1 MPEGIAEVNN
11 INIWWEDFGNPSDP
25 SVLLIMGANANCMQW
40 PPEFIDPLVDAGFH
54 VVRFD
59 NRDVGKSTW
68 FGKESFSAKLVRLFL
83 PKFLLKFFLKKAF
96 NSIIDENGYM
106 QEFDIKDPDYTL
118 DDMAKDAVCL
128 MDHLKI
134 EKAHIIGASMG
145 GMITQLIALDYP
157 DRTLTITPIMSSP
170 GMGDPDLSNMTPAL
184 VMGLQESAFMDAKGN
199 HADSVTRIYREL
211 TGSRFPFNEEKF
223 RERLIP
229 IMAHGHNPN
238 CKHGEAAGASPSR
251 KHRLNQ
257 ISKPTLVIHGT
268 EDAILG
274 LDHGM
279 ALYENIPN
287 AKKLIMEGVGH
298 EIPEE
303 LADEISSTILDHLN
317 DSRNID

>member
-1 MPEGIAEVNN
+1 MTQGIAEVNN
-11 INIWWEDFGNPSDP
+11 INIWWEDFGDSSNPT
-25 SVLLIMGANANCMQW
+25 VLLIMGANANCMQW
-40 PPEFIDPLVDAGFH
+40 TPEFIDPLVDAGFY

-68 FGKESFSAKLVRLFL
+68 FGRESFSAKLVRLFL

-128 MDHLKI
+128 MDHLNI

-145 GMITQLIALDYP
+145 GMITQLLALDYP

-170 GMGDPDLSNMTPAL
+170 GMGDPELSNMTPAL
-184 VMGLQESAFMDAKGN
+184 VKGIQESAFLDAKGN

-211 TGSRFPFNEEKF
+211 TGSRFPFDEEKF
-223 RERLIP
+223 REKLVP
-229 IMAHGHNPN
+229 VMAHGHNPN
-238 CKHGEAAGASPSR
+238 CKHGDAAGASPSR
-251 KHRLNQ
+251 KHKLNQ

-303 LADEISSTILDHLN
+303 LADEITSTIIDHLK
-317 DSRNID
+317 DSRGIA

>member
-1 MPEGIAEVNN
+1 
-11 INIWWEDFGNPSDP
+11 
-25 SVLLIMGANANCMQW
+25 
-40 PPEFIDPLVDAGFH
+40 
-54 VVRFD
+54 
-59 NRDVGKSTW
+59 
-68 FGKESFSAKLVRLFL
+68 
-83 PKFLLKFFLKKAF
+83 
-96 NSIIDENGYM
+96 M

-145 GMITQLIALDYP
+145 GMITQLLALDYP

-184 VMGLQESAFMDAKGN
+184 INGLQESAFMDAKGN

-223 RERLIP
+223 REKLIP

-238 CKHGEAAGASPSR
+238 CKHGDAAGASPSR

-303 LADEISSTILDHLN
+303 LADEITSTILEHLN
-317 DSRNID
+317 DSLSIA

>member
-1 MPEGIAEVNN
+1 MSEGIAEVNN

-25 SVLLIMGANANCMQW
+25 SVLLIMGATANCMQW

-145 GMITQLIALDYP
+145 GMITQLLALDYP
-157 DRTLTITPIMSSP
+157 DRTLTITLIFSSP

-303 LADEISSTILDHLN
+303 LADEISSTIFDHLN
-317 DSRNID
+317 DSRSIA

>member
-1 MPEGIAEVNN
+1 MSEGIAEVNN
-11 INIWWEDFGNPSDP
+11 INIWWEDFGYPSDP
-25 SVLLIMGANANCMQW
+25 SVLLIMGATANCMQW

-145 GMITQLIALDYP
+145 GMITQLLALDYP
-157 DRTLTITPIMSSP
+157 DRTLTITLIFSSP

-257 ISKPTLVIHGT
+257 ITKPTLVIHGT

-303 LADEISSTILDHLN
+303 LADEISSTIIDHLK
-317 DSRNID
+317 DSRSIA

>member
-145 GMITQLIALDYP
+145 GMITQLLALDYP
-157 DRTLTITPIMSSP
+157 DRTLTITLIFSSP

-257 ISKPTLVIHGT
+257 ITKPTLVIHGT

-303 LADEISSTILDHLN
+303 LADEISSTIIDHLK
-317 DSRNID
+317 DSRSIA

>member
-1 MPEGIAEVNN
+1 MTQGIAEVNN
-11 INIWWEDFGNPSDP
+11 INIWWEDFGDSSNPT
-25 SVLLIMGANANCMQW
+25 VLLIMGANANCMQW
-40 PPEFIDPLVDAGFH
+40 TPEFIDPLVDAGFY

-68 FGKESFSAKLVRLFL
+68 FGRESFSAKLVRLFL

-128 MDHLKI
+128 MDHLNI

-145 GMITQLIALDYP
+145 GMITQLLALDYP

-170 GMGDPDLSNMTPAL
+170 GMGDPELSNMTPAL
-184 VMGLQESAFMDAKGN
+184 IEGLQESAFMDAKGN

-223 RERLIP
+223 REKLIP
-229 IMAHGHNPN
+229 VMAHGHNPN
-238 CKHGEAAGASPSR
+238 CKHGDAAGASPSR
-251 KHRLNQ
+251 KNRLNQ

-303 LADEISSTILDHLN
+303 LADEITSTIVDHLK
-317 DSRNID
+317 RF

>member
-1 MPEGIAEVNN
+1 MTQGIAEVNN
-11 INIWWEDFGNPSDP
+11 INIWWEDFGNPSNP

-40 PPEFIDPLVDAGFH
+40 TTEFIDPLVNAGFH

-83 PKFLLKFFLKKAF
+83 PKFLLKFFLNKAF

-106 QEFDIKDPDYTL
+106 QEFDIKNPDYTL

-128 MDHLKI
+128 MDHLSI
-134 EKAHIIGASMG
+134 DKAHIIGASMG
-145 GMITQLIALDYP
+145 GMITQLLALDYP
-157 DRTLTITPIMSSP
+157 ERALTITPIMSSP
-170 GMGDPDLSNMTPAL
+170 GVGDPDLSNMTPAL
-184 VMGLQESAFMDAKGN
+184 IKGLQESAFMDAKGN

-223 RERLIP
+223 REKLIP
-229 IMAHGHNPN
+229 VMAHGHNPN
-238 CKHGEAAGASPSR
+238 CKHGDAAGASQSR

-303 LADEISSTILDHLN
+303 LSSEITQEIINHLN
-317 DSRNID
+317 NS

>member
-1 MPEGIAEVNN
+1 MSEGIAEVNN

-25 SVLLIMGANANCMQW
+25 SVLLIMGATANCMQW

-145 GMITQLIALDYP
+145 GMITQLLALDYP
-157 DRTLTITPIMSSP
+157 DRTLTITLIFSSP

-223 RERLIP
+223 REKLIP

-303 LADEISSTILDHLN
+303 LADEISSTIIDHLK
-317 DSRNID
+317 DSRSIA

>member
-1 MPEGIAEVNN
+1 MTQGIAEVNN
-11 INIWWEDFGNPSDP
+11 INIWWEDFGDSSNPT
-25 SVLLIMGANANCMQW
+25 VLLIMGANANCMQW
-40 PPEFIDPLVDAGFH
+40 TPEFIDPLVDAGFH

-68 FGKESFSAKLVRLFL
+68 FGRESFSAKLVRLFL

-128 MDHLKI
+128 MDHLNI

-145 GMITQLIALDYP
+145 GMITQLLALDYP

-170 GMGDPDLSNMTPAL
+170 GMGDPELSNMTPAL
-184 VMGLQESAFMDAKGN
+184 IEGLQESAFMDAKGN

-223 RERLIP
+223 REKLIP
-229 IMAHGHNPN
+229 VMAHGHNPN
-238 CKHGEAAGASPSR
+238 CKHGDAAGASPSR

-257 ISKPTLVIHGT
+257 ITKPTLVIHGT

-279 ALYENIPN
+279 ALYDNIPN

-303 LADEISSTILDHLN
+303 LADEITSTIIDHLK
-317 DSRNID
+317 DSRGIA

>member
-25 SVLLIMGANANCMQW
+25 SVLLIMGATANCMQW
-40 PPEFIDPLVDAGFH
+40 PLEFIDPLVDAGFH

-128 MDHLKI
+128 MDHLNI

-145 GMITQLIALDYP
+145 GMITQLLALDYP

-170 GMGDPDLSNMTPAL
+170 GMGDPELSNMTPAL
-184 VMGLQESAFMDAKGN
+184 VKGIQESAFMDAKGN

-211 TGSRFPFNEEKF
+211 TGSRFPFDEEKF
-223 RERLIP
+223 REKLVP
-229 IMAHGHNPN
+229 VMAHGHNPN
-238 CKHGEAAGASPSR
+238 CKHGDAAGASPSR

-303 LADEISSTILDHLN
+303 LADEITSTIIDHLK
-317 DSRNID
+317 DSRSIA

>member
-1 MPEGIAEVNN
+1 MTQGIAEVNN
-11 INIWWEDFGNPSDP
+11 INIWWEDFGDSSNPT
-25 SVLLIMGANANCMQW
+25 VLLIMGANANCMQW
-40 PPEFIDPLVDAGFH
+40 TPEFIDPLVDASFH

-68 FGKESFSAKLVRLFL
+68 FGRESFSAKLVRLFL

-128 MDHLKI
+128 MDHLNI

-145 GMITQLIALDYP
+145 GMITQLLALDYP
-157 DRTLTITPIMSSP
+157 DRILTITPIMSSP
-170 GMGDPDLSNMTPAL
+170 GMGDPELSNMTPAL
-184 VMGLQESAFMDAKGN
+184 IEGLQESAFMDAKGN

-223 RERLIP
+223 REKLIP
-229 IMAHGHNPN
+229 VMAHGHNPN
-238 CKHGEAAGASPSR
+238 CKHGDAAGASPSR
-251 KHRLNQ
+251 KNRLNQ

-303 LADEISSTILDHLN
+303 LADEITSTIIAHLK
-317 DSRNID
+317 DSRSIA

>member
-1 MPEGIAEVNN
+1 MTQGIAEVNN
-11 INIWWEDFGNPSDP
+11 INIWWEDFGDSSNPT
-25 SVLLIMGANANCMQW
+25 VLLIMGANANCMQW
-40 PPEFIDPLVDAGFH
+40 TPEFIDPLVDASFH

-68 FGKESFSAKLVRLFL
+68 FGRESFSAKLVRLFL

-128 MDHLKI
+128 MDHLNI

-145 GMITQLIALDYP
+145 GMITQLLALDYP
-157 DRTLTITPIMSSP
+157 DRILTITPIMSSP
-170 GMGDPDLSNMTPAL
+170 GMGDPELSNMTPAL
-184 VMGLQESAFMDAKGN
+184 IEGLQESAFMDAKGN

-223 RERLIP
+223 REKLIP
-229 IMAHGHNPN
+229 VMAHGHNPN
-238 CKHGEAAGASPSR
+238 CKHGDAAGASPSR
-251 KHRLNQ
+251 KNRLNQ

-279 ALYENIPN
+279 ALYDNIPN

-303 LADEISSTILDHLN
+303 LADEITSTIIDHLK
-317 DSRNID
+317 DSRGIA

>member
-1 MPEGIAEVNN
+1 MTQGIAEVNN
-11 INIWWEDFGNPSDP
+11 INIWWEDFGDSSNPT
-25 SVLLIMGANANCMQW
+25 VLLIMGANANCMQW
-40 PPEFIDPLVDAGFH
+40 TPEFIDPLVDAGFY

-68 FGKESFSAKLVRLFL
+68 FGRESFSAKLVRLFL

-128 MDHLKI
+128 MDHLNI

-145 GMITQLIALDYP
+145 GMITQLLALDYP

-170 GMGDPDLSNMTPAL
+170 GMGDPELSNMTSAL
-184 VMGLQESAFMDAKGN
+184 IEGLQESAFMDAKGN

-211 TGSRFPFNEEKF
+211 TGSRFPFDEEKF
-223 RERLIP
+223 REKLIP
-229 IMAHGHNPN
+229 VLAHGHNPN

-257 ISKPTLVIHGT
+257 ITKPTLVIHGT

-287 AKKLIMEGVGH
+287 AKKVIMEGVGH

-303 LADEISSTILDHLN
+303 LADEISSTIIDHLK
-317 DSRNID
+317 DSRSIA

>member
-1 MPEGIAEVNN
+1 
-11 INIWWEDFGNPSDP
+11 
-25 SVLLIMGANANCMQW
+25 
-40 PPEFIDPLVDAGFH
+40 
-54 VVRFD
+54 
-59 NRDVGKSTW
+59 
-68 FGKESFSAKLVRLFL
+68 
-83 PKFLLKFFLKKAF
+83 
-96 NSIIDENGYM
+96 
-106 QEFDIKDPDYTL
+106 
-118 DDMAKDAVCL
+118 MAKDAVCL

-145 GMITQLIALDYP
+145 GMITQLLALDYP
-157 DRTLTITPIMSSP
+157 DRTLTITLIFSSP

-223 RERLIP
+223 REKLIP

-303 LADEISSTILDHLN
+303 LADEISSTIFDHLN
-317 DSRNID
+317 DSRSIA

>member
-25 SVLLIMGANANCMQW
+25 SVLLIMGATANCMQW

-145 GMITQLIALDYP
+145 GMITQLLALDYP
-157 DRTLTITPIMSSP
+157 DRTLTITLIFSSP

-223 RERLIP
+223 REKLIP

-303 LADEISSTILDHLN
+303 LADEISSTIFDHLN
-317 DSRNID
+317 DSRSIA

>member
-1 MPEGIAEVNN
+1 MTQGIAEVNN
-11 INIWWEDFGNPSDP
+11 INIWWEDFGDSSNPT
-25 SVLLIMGANANCMQW
+25 VLLIMGANANCMQW
-40 PPEFIDPLVDAGFH
+40 TPEFIDPLVDAGFY

-68 FGKESFSAKLVRLFL
+68 FGRESFSAKLVRLFL

-128 MDHLKI
+128 MDHLNI
-134 EKAHIIGASMG
+134 ERAHIIGASMG
-145 GMITQLIALDYP
+145 GMITQLLALDYP
-157 DRTLTITPIMSSP
+157 DRILTITPIMSSP
-170 GMGDPDLSNMTPAL
+170 GMGDPELSNMTPAL
-184 VMGLQESAFMDAKGN
+184 IEGLQESAFMDAKGN

-223 RERLIP
+223 REKLIP
-229 IMAHGHNPN
+229 VMAHGHNPN
-238 CKHGEAAGASPSR
+238 CKHGDAAGASPSR

-257 ISKPTLVIHGT
+257 ITKPTLVIHGT

-303 LADEISSTILDHLN
+303 LADEITSTILDHLK
-317 DSRNID
+317 DSRSIA

>member
-25 SVLLIMGANANCMQW
+25 SVLLIMGATANCMQW

-83 PKFLLKFFLKKAF
+83 PKFLLTFFLKKAF

-145 GMITQLIALDYP
+145 GMITQLLALDYP

-257 ISKPTLVIHGT
+257 ITKPTLVIHGT

-303 LADEISSTILDHLN
+303 LADEISSTIIDHLK
-317 DSRNID
+317 DSRSIA

>member
-11 INIWWEDFGNPSDP
+11 INIWWEDFGNSSNP

-40 PPEFIDPLVDAGFH
+40 PPEFIDPLVNAGFH

-83 PKFLLKFFLKKAF
+83 PKFLLRFFLNKAF
-96 NSIIDENGYM
+96 DSVIDENGYM

-128 MDHLKI
+128 MDHLNI
-134 EKAHIIGASMG
+134 DKAHIIGASMG
-145 GMITQLIALDYP
+145 GMITQLLALDYP

-170 GMGDPDLSNMTPAL
+170 GIGDPDLSNMTPAL
-184 VMGLQESAFMDAKGN
+184 INGLQESAFMDAKGN

-223 RERLIP
+223 RQKLKP

-238 CKHGEAAGASPSR
+238 CKHGDAAGASPSR

-303 LADEISSTILDHLN
+303 LADEITSTIIDHLN
-317 DSRNID
+317 DSRSIA

>member
-25 SVLLIMGANANCMQW
+25 SVLLIMGATANCMQW

-145 GMITQLIALDYP
+145 GMITQLLALDYP

-223 RERLIP
+223 REKMIP
-229 IMAHGHNPN
+229 VMAHGHNPN
-238 CKHGEAAGASPSR
+238 CKHGDAAVASPSR

-257 ISKPTLVIHGT
+257 ITKPTLVIHGT

-303 LADEISSTILDHLN
+303 LADEISSTIIDHLK
-317 DSRNID
+317 DSRSIA

>member
-25 SVLLIMGANANCMQW
+25 SVLLIMGATANCMQW

-145 GMITQLIALDYP
+145 GMITQLLALDYP

-257 ISKPTLVIHGT
+257 ITKPTLVIHGT

-303 LADEISSTILDHLN
+303 LADEISSTIIDHLK
-317 DSRNID
+317 DSRSIA

>member
-1 MPEGIAEVNN
+1 MTQGIAEVNN
-11 INIWWEDFGNPSDP
+11 INIWWEDFGDS
-25 SVLLIMGANANCMQW
+25 SSSTVLLIMGANANCMQW
-40 PPEFIDPLVDAGFH
+40 TPEFIDPLVDAGFY

-68 FGKESFSAKLVRLFL
+68 FGRESFSAKLVRLFL

-106 QEFDIKDPDYTL
+106 QEFEIKDPDYTL

-128 MDHLKI
+128 MDHLNI

-145 GMITQLIALDYP
+145 GMITQLLALDYP
-157 DRTLTITPIMSSP
+157 DRILTITPIMSSP
-170 GMGDPDLSNMTPAL
+170 GMGDPELSNMTPAL
-184 VMGLQESAFMDAKGN
+184 IEGLQESAFMDAKGN

-223 RERLIP
+223 REKLIP
-229 IMAHGHNPN
+229 VMTHGHNPN
-238 CKHGEAAGASPSR
+238 CKHGDAAGASPSR

-257 ISKPTLVIHGT
+257 ITKPTLVIHGT

-303 LADEISSTILDHLN
+303 LADEITSTILDHLK
-317 DSRNID
+317 DSRSIA

>member
-25 SVLLIMGANANCMQW
+25 SVLLIMGATANCMQW

-145 GMITQLIALDYP
+145 GMITQLLALDYP

-211 TGSRFPFNEEKF
+211 TGSRFPFIEEKF

-257 ISKPTLVIHGT
+257 ITKPTLVIHGT

-303 LADEISSTILDHLN
+303 LADEISSTIIDHLK
-317 DSRNID
+317 DSRSIA

>member
-1 MPEGIAEVNN
+1 MTQGIAEVNN
-11 INIWWEDFGNPSDP
+11 INIWWEDFGDSSNPT
-25 SVLLIMGANANCMQW
+25 VLLIMGANANCMQW
-40 PPEFIDPLVDAGFH
+40 TPEFIDPLVDASFH

-68 FGKESFSAKLVRLFL
+68 FGRESFSAKLVRLFL

-128 MDHLKI
+128 MDHLNI

-145 GMITQLIALDYP
+145 GMITQLLALDYP

-170 GMGDPDLSNMTPAL
+170 GMGDPELSNMTPAL
-184 VMGLQESAFMDAKGN
+184 LEGLQESAFMDAKGN

-223 RERLIP
+223 REKLIP
-229 IMAHGHNPN
+229 VMAHGHNPN
-238 CKHGEAAGASPSR
+238 CKHGDAAGASPSR

-257 ISKPTLVIHGT
+257 ITKPTLVIHGT

-303 LADEISSTILDHLN
+303 LADEITSTIIDHLK
-317 DSRNID
+317 DFRSIA

>member
-25 SVLLIMGANANCMQW
+25 SVLLIMGATANCMQW

-145 GMITQLIALDYP
+145 GMITQLLALDYP
-157 DRTLTITPIMSSP
+157 DRTLTITLIFSSP

-257 ISKPTLVIHGT
+257 ITKPTLVIHGT

-303 LADEISSTILDHLN
+303 LADEISSTIIDHLK
-317 DSRNID
+317 DSRSIA

>member
-11 INIWWEDFGNPSDP
+11 INIWWEDFGNPSNP

-40 PPEFIDPLVDAGFH
+40 TPEFIDPLVDASFH

-106 QEFDIKDPDYTL
+106 HEFDIKDPDYTL

-145 GMITQLIALDYP
+145 GMITQLLALDYP

-184 VMGLQESAFMDAKGN
+184 INGLQESAFMDAKGN

-223 RERLIP
+223 REKLIP
-229 IMAHGHNPN
+229 VMAHGHNPN
-238 CKHGEAAGASPSR
+238 CKHGDAAGASPSR
-251 KHRLNQ
+251 KHRLNE
-257 ISKPTLVIHGT
+257 ITKPTLVIHGT

-303 LADEISSTILDHLN
+303 LADEITSTILEHLN
-317 DSRNID
+317 DSRSIA

>member
-1 MPEGIAEVNN
+1 MTQGIAEVNN

-25 SVLLIMGANANCMQW
+25 SVLLIMGATANCMQW

-145 GMITQLIALDYP
+145 GMITQLLALDYP
-157 DRTLTITPIMSSP
+157 DRTLTITLIFSSP

-303 LADEISSTILDHLN
+303 LADEISSTIFDHLN
-317 DSRNID
+317 DSRSIA

>member
-1 MPEGIAEVNN
+1 MTQGIAEVNN

-25 SVLLIMGANANCMQW
+25 SVLLIMGATANCMQW

-145 GMITQLIALDYP
+145 GMITQLLALDYP
-157 DRTLTITPIMSSP
+157 DRTLTITLIFSSP

-223 RERLIP
+223 REKLIP

-303 LADEISSTILDHLN
+303 LADEISSTIIDHLK
-317 DSRNID
+317 DSRSIA

>member
-1 MPEGIAEVNN
+1 MSEGIAEVNN

-25 SVLLIMGANANCMQW
+25 SVLLIMGATANCMQW
-40 PPEFIDPLVDAGFH
+40 GPEFIDPLVDAGFH

-96 NSIIDENGYM
+96 NSIIDDNGYM

-145 GMITQLIALDYP
+145 GMITQLLALDYP

-257 ISKPTLVIHGT
+257 ITKPTLVIHGT

-303 LADEISSTILDHLN
+303 LADEISSTIFDHLN
-317 DSRNID
+317 DSRSIA

>member
-1 MPEGIAEVNN
+1 MSEGIAEVNN

-25 SVLLIMGANANCMQW
+25 SVLLIMGATANCMQW

-145 GMITQLIALDYP
+145 GMITQLLALDYP

-223 RERLIP
+223 REKLIP

-303 LADEISSTILDHLN
+303 LADEISSTIFDHLN
-317 DSRNID
+317 DSRSIA